1 MTREAQWKKLDRFQ
15 ATEFIQAVASPDEP
29 ALFAT
34 DLCEVCRLPLSFYD
48 GYFLTRIINKY
59 MMPFLTMDYLSNGEH
74 HYYMDGSD
82 QALQNLNAQGAI
94 SLSENNVIDYIDL
107 YISYVYEYGN
117 SLEFIRD
124 PHDMTQKGSGAME
137 MHFNAIKYHHNSS
150 VFFDTENEKYKIITP
165 LIYQDRTLQSQIEVF
180 KTGRINIIE
189 PVSVTFLENLNPKE
203 LISYRHPHE
212 KEIIEQSK
220 DILSSVE
227 AGQRLLKIAQDF
239 DTPIRVLTSPNYRG
253 FITNQGGIY
262 ILMPATEK
270 SAKFMQA
277 LVLAYALRDVEQIA
291 AGYTHPALHE
301 DKDHYVSANY
311 SKNLD
316 MILEMCKIAEEFQNK
331 NIPEALHVLQR
342 MGLESVYSG
351 YKTGLDNDALMKIYL
366 DSLKRYRFLT
376 E

>member
-15 ATEFIQAVASPDEP
+15 AMEFIQAVAAPDEP

-34 DLCEVCRLPLSFYD
+34 NLCEVHRLPLSFYD
-48 GYFLTRIINKY
+48 GYFLTRIVNKH
-59 MMPFLTMDYLSNGEH
+59 MMPYLTMDYLSNGEH

-94 SLSENNVIDYIDL
+94 SLSEKNVIDYVDL

-124 PHDMTQKGSGAME
+124 PHDMVQKGSNAME
-137 MHFNAIKYHHNSS
+137 MHFNAIKHHHNSS
-150 VFFDTENEKYKIITP
+150 VSFDAESEKYEIITP
-165 LIYQDRTLQSQIEVF
+165 LIYQDRTVQGQIEVS
-180 KTGRINIIE
+180 KTGCINIIQ
-189 PVSVTFLENLNPKE
+189 PVSVIFLKNLNPKE
-203 LISYRHPHE
+203 LISYRHLHE
-212 KEIIEQSK
+212 SEIIEQSK

-227 AGQRLLKIAQDF
+227 AGQRLLKIAQDY

-262 ILMPATEK
+262 IVMPAAEK
-270 SAKFMQA
+270 SAKYMQA

-291 AGYTHPALHE
+291 AGYTHPSLKD
-301 DKDHYVSANY
+301 DKDHYISANY

-331 NIPEALHVLQR
+331 DIPEALHVLQR
-342 MGLESVYSG
+342 MGLESLYSG
-351 YKTGLDNDALMKIYL
+351 YRNKLDQAALMDAYM
-366 DSLKRYRFLT
+366 DSLKRYKFLT